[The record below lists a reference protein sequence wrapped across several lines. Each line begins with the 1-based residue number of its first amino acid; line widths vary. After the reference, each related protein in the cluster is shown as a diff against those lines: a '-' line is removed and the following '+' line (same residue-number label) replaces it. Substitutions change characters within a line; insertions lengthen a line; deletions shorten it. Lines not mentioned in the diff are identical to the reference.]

1 MCSWCWGFA
10 PTIQKIS
17 TEYFEQAPLT
27 ITTGGLHA
35 YDTDPMSDDYKA
47 TIQHHWEDVSSTTG
61 AQFNYSF
68 FDREDF
74 VLDTEPACRAV
85 VIVRALD
92 NTKTLTYYES
102 ISRSF
107 YTENL
112 DTTDINILKKLVDEA
127 GLDVEEFVKLFESD
141 ALKQVTLEDFRFS
154 QKLGVTGFPTIVAK
168 EGNGDE
174 QKLALISAGYQPYQN
189 IKPIID
195 HWLEHG
201 L

>member
-17 TEYFEQAPLT
+17 TEYFEDAPLT

-47 TIQHHWEDVSSTTG
+47 TIRHHWEDVYRTTG

-102 ISRSF
+102 ISQSF

-112 DTTDINILKKLVDEA
+112 DTTDINILKRLAEKA

-141 ALKQVTLEDFRFS
+141 ALKQVTLKDFRFS
-154 QKLGVTGFPTIVAK
+154 QKLGVTGFPTFVAK
-168 EGNGDE
+168 EGKGDE